1 MRRKAIILFLAWAV
15 TVGLGFYAGTAVEER
30 AQRERQAERCRTLLV
45 LAADKAETLRSSG
58 EAGTLEALIS
68 NVYAARD
75 CAGSAGEGELASAL
89 DELWNA
95 LIFDGEHLPGQEAAL
110 AQALRDQDPAA
121 LASAASALRSCDS

>member
-1 MRRKAIILFLAWAV
+1 MRRKAILLLLAWAV
-15 TVGLGFYAGTAVEER
+15 TVGLGFYAGTAVEAR
-30 AQRERQAERCRTLLV
+30 AQQERQAGRCRTV
-45 LAADKAETLRSSG
+45 LSFAADKLDSLKLQYDADIV
-58 EAGTLEALIS
+58 EALIG

-75 CAGSAGEGELASAL
+75 YAGSAGDGMLSSAL

>member
-1 MRRKAIILFLAWAV
+1 MRRKAIVLLLAWAV
-15 TVGLGFYAGTAVEER
+15 TVGLGFYAGTAMEER

-75 CAGSAGEGELASAL
+75 YAGSAGDGMLSSAL

-95 LIFDGEHLPGQEAAL
+95 LISDGENLPGHEDAL
-110 AQALRDQDPAA
+110 IQALNGRDPIAI
-121 LASAASALRSCDS
+121 ASAASALRSCGS